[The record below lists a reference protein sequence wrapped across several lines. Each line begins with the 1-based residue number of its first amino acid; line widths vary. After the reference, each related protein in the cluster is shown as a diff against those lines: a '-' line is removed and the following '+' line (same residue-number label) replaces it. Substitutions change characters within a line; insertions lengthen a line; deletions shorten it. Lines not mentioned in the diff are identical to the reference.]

1 MSAREKLV
9 LSSVQDN
16 VGHLILNRPLNGNAI
31 NLEFSQDL
39 SAAISELAKSDIGS
53 VIISANGSQFCVGGD
68 ISGMIENRHRLQDFL
83 REMLNILHPAMLQLA
98 TLPVPVISVVNGPV
112 GGGGMAIALCAD
124 FVLASE
130 LFKMRAGYTGIG
142 LSPDMGS
149 SFFISQRAGSVRAK
163 QILMTNHGVSSGDA
177 KEFGLIDE
185 IHPADEITAAAEKLA
200 TSLANGSTPSA
211 SAVKLLCNKTFG
223 DDLKTH
229 LDLERQSILTLSGS
243 ADAAEGIAA
252 FIEKRQPLF
261 RD

>member
-1 MSAREKLV
+1 MEAEKY
-9 LSSVQDN
+9 N
-16 VGHLILNRPLNGNAI
+16 YI
-31 NLEFSQDL
+31 
-39 SAAISELAKSDIGS
+39 
-53 VIISANGSQFCVGGD
+53 
-68 ISGMIENRHRLQDFL
+68 
-83 REMLNILHPAMLQLA
+83 
-98 TLPVPVISVVNGPV
+98 
-112 GGGGMAIALCAD
+112 
-124 FVLASE
+124 
-130 LFKMRAGYTGIG
+130 LFKMIAENCGKTVEEV
-142 LSPDMGS
+142 LE
-149 SFFISQRAGSVRAK
+149 
-163 QILMTNHGVSSGDA
+163 VSRRDKWFNSDEA

-200 TSLANGSTPSA
+200 TSLATGSTPSA